1 MKAKTLIRT
10 LGIASWVGAVL
21 VVVGFCIAQFT
32 DVNKKYGL
40 TAMRDDV
47 ELIVLGMLLLIPAK
61 ALLTFKLMKVNP
73 GESDGKDGLQLLSA
87 EPGF

>member
-47 ELIVLGMLLLIPAK
+47 EFIVLG
-61 ALLTFKLMKVNP
+61 
-73 GESDGKDGLQLLSA
+73 
-87 EPGF
+87 